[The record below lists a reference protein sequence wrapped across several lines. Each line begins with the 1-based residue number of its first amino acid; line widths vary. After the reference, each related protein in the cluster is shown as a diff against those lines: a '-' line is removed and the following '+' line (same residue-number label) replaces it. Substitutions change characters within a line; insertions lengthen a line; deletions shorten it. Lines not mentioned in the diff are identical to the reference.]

1 MWELSRGHVDISLDK
16 SRGAFIG
23 KGQIK
28 KEEEVRLTERT
39 LFATFLFLS
48 FQVCGSGLYLAI
60 RLIIDTLAS
69 MKGNEWRHST
79 SSTGLG
85 LGQQLCYCSWPL
97 TLATSAPAVLAG
109 RSSSCIPAPTLKCF

>member
-39 LFATFLFLS
+39 LFATFLFFVLS
-48 FQVCGSGLYLAI
+48 GVWKWALLGDPAYHRHFGL
-60 RLIIDTLAS
+60 
-69 MKGNEWRHST
+69 NERE
-79 SSTGLG
+79 
-85 LGQQLCYCSWPL
+85 
-97 TLATSAPAVLAG
+97 
-109 RSSSCIPAPTLKCF
+109 